1 MKKIQVLSL
10 TLLLALLLS
19 GCAIPESIASLPEI
33 FRALELPAF
42 VTDLL
47 SGLRPDTDSSA
58 DNAVTVYRLCT
69 DSSAS
74 GGDLIQPETLVL
86 SRPGVS
92 EVDDVLTLFSSPSR
106 QDSLA
111 CALPPGVTILHWMQ
125 ENRAV
130 TIDFSPELL
139 KTTPMEQTLAAFCVT
154 LTLCELD
161 GVEAV
166 TVSAGGQTLFSS
178 LVPEDALL
186 SDTDTDPYVR
196 QLRLYFAN
204 SQGRYLVSEYHTLT
218 LGENTSPER
227 YVVEELLRGPNSSEL
242 QSAIPAGTKL
252 LSCSTTDG
260 ICTVDFSAEFLDN
273 RPQTILG
280 ERLTLYSV
288 VNSLAALSH
297 VDSVVLLAEGQPI
310 GTYVL
315 RSLKNP
321 MTWYEEVIGTAGE
334 LSGGEFDA
342 NLYLVTPD
350 LAAITPIPFR
360 VSTAN
365 YTSRA
370 EALLFTLL
378 NAAEPGYPALFSGS
392 GSVSNIALR
401 GATCTV
407 DLSESFF
414 ASLPPEARNTAVQS
428 IAATLCD
435 LEEISSVFFTIGGTP
450 AIFEGTD
457 WSGPWTSF
465 DEIEVR

>member
-1 MKKIQVLSL
+1 MKKIRILSL
-10 TLLLALLLS
+10 ALLLSLLLS
-19 GCAIPESIASLPEI
+19 GCAIPEPIASLPEF
-33 FRALELPAF
+33 FRNLELPAF
-42 VTDLL
+42 VTDLW
-47 SGLRPDTDSSA
+47 SGLRSDPDPA
-58 DNAVTVYRLCT
+58 GDNAVTVYRICT
-69 DSSAS
+69 DDSAS
-74 GGDLIQPETLVL
+74 GGDLIRPETVL
-86 SRPGVS
+86 LSQSGPS
-92 EVDDVLTLFSSPSR
+92 EVDDALALFASPSR
-106 QDSLA
+106 QDSLL
-111 CALPPGVTILHWMQ
+111 CALPAGVTILSWNQ

-139 KTTPMEQTLAAFCVT
+139 YTSPMEQTLAAFCVT

-166 TVSAGGQTLFSS
+166 TVLAGGQPLFSG

-186 SDTDTDPYVR
+186 SDMDTDPYVR

-227 YVVEELLRGPNSSEL
+227 YVVEELLRGPNSGEL
-242 QSAIPAGTKL
+242 QSSIPAGTKL

-260 ICTVDFSAEFLDN
+260 ICTVNFSAEFLNN
-273 RPQTILG
+273 RPETILG
-280 ERLTLYSV
+280 ERLAVYSV

-321 MTWYEEVIGTAGE
+321 MTWYEEVIGSAGE
-334 LSGGEFDA
+334 LSDSEFDA

-350 LAAITPIPFR
+350 LTAITPIPFR

-370 EALLFTLL
+370 EAVLFTLL
-378 NAAEPGYPALFSGS
+378 NTAEPGYPALFSGS
-392 GSVSNIALR
+392 GSVSGIILR
-401 GATCTV
+401 GATCAV

-414 ASLPPEARNTAVQS
+414 ASLPAEARNTAVQS

-457 WSGPWTSF
+457 WSGPWLSF